1 MADLGGFAA
10 PRFARLKDAFAASF
24 DDRAELGARVTVTLD
39 GEVVADLW
47 GGSAERAGTR
57 PFDDTTLPPVF
68 STGKAIIALLI
79 ARLVD
84 QGRLSYDRRVADLWP
99 EFGRAGKAGVTVGQ
113 LLSHQAGLP
122 GLGRDVDPSFWYD
135 REQVLRT
142 LEDAA
147 PMWAP
152 GTASGYHPIT
162 FGFLAGEVFRRADA
176 GARTLGQALR
186 EDLAEPFGLDLWWGL
201 PDAQHGRTPEMQKP
215 SAPPFL
221 GELDAIKRAAFYTK
235 GASPGRDT
243 PDWRRAE
250 FPAANLHADARAL
263 ALAMSVVATGGRLNG
278 RPFLSAAA
286 LREATRERVYGQDR
300 VLPFAVSWGA
310 GFMRNRGVKVYGPS
324 DDAVGH
330 SGWGGSCA
338 FADPERRLSFAY
350 TMNRQS
356 PHLIGDPRPLRLID
370 AVYASL
376 G

>member
-1 MADLGGFAA
+1 MADLGGSAA

-24 DDRAELGARVTVTLD
+24 DEGVELGARVAVTVD
-39 GEVVADLW
+39 GEVAADLW
-47 GGSAERAGTR
+47 GGFADRAGAR
-57 PFDDTTLPPVF
+57 AFDDRTLPPVF
-68 STGKAIIALLI
+68 STGKALIALLV

-84 QGRLSYDRRVADLWP
+84 RGRLSYERRVAELWP

-135 REQVLRT
+135 REQVLAA
-142 LEDAA
+142 LADGA

-152 GTASGYHPIT
+152 GSASGYHPIT
-162 FGFLAGEVFRRADA
+162 IGFLAGEVYRRADPA
-176 GARTLGQALR
+176 GRSLGRALR
-186 EDLAEPFGLDLWWGL
+186 DELAEPLGLELWWGL
-201 PDAQHGRTPEMQKP
+201 PDELHGRTPEMQKP

-221 GELDAIKRAAFYTK
+221 GELDAVKRAAFYTK
-235 GASPGRDT
+235 GASPGRDS
-243 PDWRRAE
+243 PEWRRAE
-250 FPAANLHADARAL
+250 FPAANLHADARSLAIAL
-263 ALAMSVVATGGRLNG
+263 STFAAGGRLNG
-278 RPFLSAAA
+278 REFLSAATA
-286 LREATRERVYGQDR
+286 REAARERVYGQDK

-310 GFMRNRGVKVYGPS
+310 GLMRNRGVKVYGPS

-356 PHLIGDPRPLRLID
+356 PHLIGDPRPLRLIE
-370 AVYASL
+370 AVYAGL
-376 G
+376 